1 MCLDHRHKICLWF
14 GLESSQKTMQEQS
27 QHKTE
32 ARFRLSTPKN
42 PYDNLLFDQIDGIEL
57 FLFFWVQILSYLPL
71 LQEGSPRH
79 SAVVKIPRR

>member
-1 MCLDHRHKICLWF
+1 
-14 GLESSQKTMQEQS
+14 MQEQS
-27 QHKTE
+27 QHKIE

-71 LQEGSPRH
+71 LPERTK
-79 SAVVKIPRR
+79 VVKIPPPVGYPQIFPL